1 MLVMMRRGHLRYGGG
16 GGSVWWQTTN
26 NVRDGV
32 CHVEEGWLINDTT
45 REVGDGTST
54 LFWIDM
60 WIEGTSLK
68 VTSNQL
74 IELAENKL
82 ATIAYMF
89 SLG

>member
-1 MLVMMRRGHLRYGGG
+1 MCYGGG
-16 GGSVWWQTTN
+16 GGSVWWQTIN
-26 NVRDGV
+26 NVRDDVGQ
-32 CHVEEGWLINDTT
+32 VEEGWLINDTS

-54 LFWIDM
+54 LFWINM